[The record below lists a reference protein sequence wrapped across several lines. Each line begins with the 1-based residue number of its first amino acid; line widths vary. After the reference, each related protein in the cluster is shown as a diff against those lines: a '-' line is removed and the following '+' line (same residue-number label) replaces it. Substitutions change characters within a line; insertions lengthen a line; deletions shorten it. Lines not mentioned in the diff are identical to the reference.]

1 MKEINLRFY
10 TEKEVK
16 IKFMM
21 QGLLEYLS
29 LRLTNFDKMQPPSC
43 SANTYFVEPLLTIF
57 EERLYK

>member
-29 LRLTNFDKMQPPSC
+29 LRLTNFDKMQPP
-43 SANTYFVEPLLTIF
+43 
-57 EERLYK
+57 